1 MWGKVRNNIL
11 HGNDAREKILA
22 GINKVADTVKPTLGP
37 KARTVV
43 LEQATTFP
51 MILNDGVK
59 IAGAVHDEDPFVNM
73 GVGLIQ
79 QVARE
84 AQGGAGDG
92 TTTSIV
98 IASALANGGM
108 EMVRNGADPVIVKKQ
123 IEDAAGNV
131 IGCLEEMAL
140 PVKDDDLINVATIA
154 ANNDYALGKLIA
166 EVYESVGPKGVVTME
181 RGHTTT
187 TDYQLTEGVQI
198 ERGYLSPVMVN
209 NHETGL
215 FDADS
220 PLILITNQSIQNF
233 HELVPSLEISIE
245 TGRPLLIIGRDLGGN
260 ALPNLFTNVMQGQL
274 RCCFVK
280 ATGWGDDLDHG
291 LRDLAALT
299 GARMIDTTMNMN
311 LKDVTID
318 DLGFCAKAKVGQ
330 RKTTLIH
337 EMNNEQRGVFD
348 SYVSDLQGQ
357 ADNTEQDWDKEKI
370 LSRIAQL
377 TGGVAVIRVGAA
389 TEVEMAETMERI
401 DDALNATKA
410 AIEQGII
417 PGGGSAL
424 AHCIELSDNDGNHY
438 VSGSMTDGDRLIG
451 NAIMQPAVI
460 IAENAG
466 HYFDYSIILEDESN
480 GFNAMTGEYEDMLA
494 AGIIDPVKVTISAL
508 RAAVSIAS
516 LVLMTEAAVPL
527 KEAP

>member
-1 MWGKVRNNIL
+1 MSNEIL
-11 HGNDAREKILA
+11 HGNDARERILV

-43 LEQATTFP
+43 LEQSTTFP

-59 IAGAVHDEDPFVNM
+59 IAGAIHDEDPFVNM

-84 AQGGAGDG
+84 AQNGAGDG
-92 TTTSIV
+92 TTTSII
-98 IASALANGGM
+98 IAAVLANAGM
-108 EMVRNGADPVIVKKQ
+108 EMVRNGSDPVVVKME
-123 IEDAAGNV
+123 IEEAADKV
-131 IGCLEEMAL
+131 LDYLDDISR
-140 PVKDDDLINVATIA
+140 PVKDDDLVNVATIA

-166 EVYESVGPKGVVTME
+166 EVYEAVGSQGVVTME
-181 RGHTTT
+181 RGHTTET
-187 TDYQLTEGVQI
+187 EYHLTEGVEI

-220 PLILITNQSIQNF
+220 PLILITNHSIQNI
-233 HELVPSLEISIE
+233 HEIVPALEASID
-245 TGRPLLIIGRDLGGN
+245 TGRPLLIIGKDLGGN
-260 ALPNLFTNVMQGQL
+260 ALPTIFTNVMQGQL

-280 ATGWGDDLDHG
+280 APGWGDDLDHG

-299 GARMIDTTMNMN
+299 GARMIDSTMNMK
-311 LKDVTID
+311 LKDVSLD
-318 DLGFCAKAKVGQ
+318 DLGFCAKVKVNQ

-337 EMNNEQRGVFD
+337 EMNDEQREVFD
-348 SYVSDLQGQ
+348 TYISDLKGQ
-357 ADNTEQDWDKEKI
+357 ADATEQDWDKEKI
-370 LSRIAQL
+370 LARIAQL

-389 TEVEMAETMERI
+389 TEVELAETMERI

-410 AIEQGII
+410 AIEGGVI
-417 PGGGSAL
+417 PGGGAAM
-424 AHCIELSDNDGNHY
+424 AHAVEMGDNAGNFY
-438 VSGSMTDGDRLIG
+438 VSGSMTQGDRLVG
-451 NAIMQPAVI
+451 NAIVQPAII

-466 HYFDYSIILEDESN
+466 YNFDHSIIIEDESS
-480 GFNAMTGEYEDMLA
+480 GFNAVTGEYEDMIE
-494 AGIIDPVKVTISAL
+494 AGIIDPVKVTTSAL
-508 RAAVSIAS
+508 KAAVSIAS

-527 KEAP
+527 KEAVN